1 MNIINKTKEE
11 HLNYD
16 NEIRNYNLLVI
27 INTGFI
33 HIQKEINLKIN
44 TGLNQVFFFNFIKII
59 KKKKF
64 LCL

>member
-44 TGLNQVFFFNFIKII
+44 TGLNQVFFF
-59 KKKKF
+59 
-64 LCL
+64 